1 MPKIERYG
9 NITCYSI
16 SEEESKRIKLKRDLE
31 YFQYLYKRKP
41 KNKQE
46 FIKFIK
52 YLDKKEELNKQKYKE
67 SYDYVYNSVHN
78 PHIDIYTNYGKREKC
93 PDLNYYDYDIFYSNK
108 KY

>member
-41 KNKQE
+41 KINKN
-46 FIKFIK
+46 
-52 YLDKKEELNKQKYKE
+52 LL
-67 SYDYVYNSVHN
+67 S
-78 PHIDIYTNYGKREKC
+78 
-93 PDLNYYDYDIFYSNK
+93 L
-108 KY
+108 